1 MPRYFF
7 HSEDGQLDFDED
19 GTELADS
26 ATARL
31 EGVRFAGSLL
41 KDRAQALWEATD
53 WRLIITDESK
63 TILFTIEVTTK
74 IGSAIM
80 PWSSTGLRAA

>member
-1 MPRYFF
+1 MPKYFF
-7 HSEDGQLDFDED
+7 HSEDSQLELDED
-19 GTELADS
+19 GTELADP

-41 KDRAQALWEATD
+41 RDRAQALWEATD

-74 IGSAIM
+74 IGSAMM
-80 PWSSTGLRAA
+80 PWSARGLRAA